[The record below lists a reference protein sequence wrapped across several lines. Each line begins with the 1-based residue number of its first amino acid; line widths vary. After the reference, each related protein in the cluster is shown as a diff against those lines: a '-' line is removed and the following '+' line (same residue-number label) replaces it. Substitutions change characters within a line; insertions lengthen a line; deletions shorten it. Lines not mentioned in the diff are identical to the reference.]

1 MISKK
6 VILELVSCLFKKD
19 YNNDKINDIIEDRW
33 KMDGLSRI

>member
-19 YNNDKINDIIEDRW
+19 YNNDEINDKIDDAWE
-33 KMDGLSRI
+33 MDGLSRI

>member
-19 YNNDKINDIIEDRW
+19 YNNDEIYDIIKLRW
-33 KMDGLSRI
+33 EMDGLSRI

>member
-19 YNNDKINDIIEDRW
+19 YNNDEIYDIIEYSSEI
-33 KMDGLSRI
+33 DGLSRI

>member
-19 YNNDKINDIIEDRW
+19 YNNDKINDIIEGRW
-33 KMDGLSRI
+33 EMDGLSRI

>member
-19 YNNDKINDIIEDRW
+19 YNNDEMNDIIENRW
-33 KMDGLSRI
+33 GMDGLSRI

>member
-19 YNNDKINDIIEDRW
+19 YNNDEINDIIKVVWE
-33 KMDGLSRI
+33 MDGISRI